1 MTGKVK
7 SYNTSTRYGFITDG
21 HEDFRFH
28 LQDWKAFEP
37 PYKGLEVDFVPYFSD
52 KGWRAE
58 DIRDKE
64 K

>member
-7 SYNTSTRYGFITDG
+7 SFNISTRYGFITDG

-28 LQDWKAFEP
+28 MRDWKSIDP
-37 PYKGLEVDFVPYFSD
+37 PYKGLTVEFTPYYSE

-58 DIRDKE
+58 DIREE